1 MRFFSRIRCAT
12 CSAISAVTRII
23 GALLVVAAL
32 GACSA
37 IQLAYNNLPTVSYWW
52 LDGYLDF
59 DGAQTPKVRDELSRL
74 LAWHRQNE
82 LPRLASLLKEAQAM
96 APGEVTPE
104 QVCAMADRIRE
115 RLLAVTER
123 AEPAGTELA
132 LSLNEAQLQQLERKY
147 AKNNAEYRKDWLDRT
162 PAQVQ
167 EKRYDQFL
175 DRTEDFYGRL
185 SAEQRELL
193 KQQVAQSVFDPK
205 LADAERRKRQ
215 QEALRLL
222 RGFVAGKP
230 SPAEARAA
238 LHDYIQR
245 IAEPPPGPWR
255 DHQQALLQEGCRNTA
270 AMHNG
275 MSASQRAQ
283 AVRRLQAYQDDLREL
298 VAAR

>member
-1 MRFFSRIRCAT
+1 MA
-12 CSAISAVTRII
+12 RII
-23 GALLVVAAL
+23 GVLLLAAAL

-37 IQLAYNNLPTVSYWW
+37 IKLAYNNLPTVSYWW

-59 DGAQTPKVRDELSRL
+59 DSGQTPKVRDELAQL

-82 LPRLASLLKEAQAM
+82 LPRIASLLQEAQTL
-96 APGEVTPE
+96 APGEVTPA

-132 LSLNEAQLQQLERKY
+132 LSLTSAQLQQLERKY
-147 AKNNAEYRKDWLDRT
+147 EKNNASYRKDWLDRT

-185 SAEQRELL
+185 SAQQRDLL
-193 KQQVAQSVFDPK
+193 KQQVAQSVFDPR
-205 LADAERRKRQ
+205 LADSERRHRQ
-215 QEALRLL
+215 QEALVLL
-222 RGFVAGKP
+222 RGFVANKP
-230 SPAEARAA
+230 SPVEARAA
-238 LHDYIQR
+238 LHAYIQR
-245 IAEPPPGPWR
+245 IAEPPPGLWR
-255 DHQQALLQEGCRNTA
+255 DQQQALLQEGCRNTA
-270 AMHNG
+270 ALHNG
-275 MSASQRAQ
+275 TSASQRAQ
-283 AVRRLQAYQDDLREL
+283 AGRRLQAYQDDLRQL